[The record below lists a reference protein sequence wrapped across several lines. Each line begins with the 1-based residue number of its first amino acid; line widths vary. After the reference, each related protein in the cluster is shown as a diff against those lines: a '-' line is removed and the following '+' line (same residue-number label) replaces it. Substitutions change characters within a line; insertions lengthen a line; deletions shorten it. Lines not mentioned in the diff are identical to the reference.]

1 MMIMTPPIV
10 GVPVFCIWDLGPSVR
25 ILWPNFNRLKNGIK
39 IGLKRTV
46 IKKLIAIVIMTTY
59 RFIDFFLIS
68 HRPTLLASIYQ
79 LFKLQHSRCLKQYD
93 RITIKVFL

>member
-1 MMIMTPPIV
+1 MIRMTHPIIEDTV
-10 GVPVFCIWDLGPSVR
+10 LCKWDLGPSVR

-59 RFIDFFLIS
+59 RFIDFFLLS

-79 LFKLQHSRCLKQYD
+79 LFKLHHSRCLKQYD
-93 RITIKVFL
+93 RITIK